1 MLRDQVIMATKI
13 GVITLKAGMP
23 TVEEART
30 RLKSE
35 IDRAKKSGM
44 VALKIIHGYGSSGV
58 GGSLKH
64 AVRRSLRKR
73 VKEGRIRSFVGGE
86 EWDIFEEHTREI
98 LEECPE
104 LGKDRDLRG
113 YNEGITVVLL

>member
-1 MLRDQVIMATKI
+1 MANRL
-13 GVITLKAGMP
+13 GVVTLKAGMP
-23 TVEEART
+23 TVEEARA

-35 IDRAKKSGM
+35 IDGARQSGLI
-44 VALKIIHGYGSSGV
+44 ALKIIHGYGSSGV

-73 VKEGRIRSFVGGE
+73 VKEGQIRAFVGGE
-86 EWDIFEEHTREI
+86 EWDIFEERTREI

-104 LGKDRDLRG
+104 LAKDRDLRG
-113 YNEGITVVLL
+113 YNEGITIVLLQSDE

>member
-1 MLRDQVIMATKI
+1 MANRL
-13 GVITLKAGMP
+13 GVVALKAGMP
-23 TVEEART
+23 TVEEARA

-35 IDRAKKSGM
+35 IDGARQSGLI
-44 VALKIIHGYGSSGV
+44 ALKIIHGYGSSGV

-64 AVRRSLRKR
+64 AIRKSLRKR
-73 VKEGRIRSFVGGE
+73 VKERQIRSFVGGE
-86 EWDIFEEHTREI
+86 EWDIFEERTREI

-113 YNEGITVVLL
+113 YNEGITIVLL

>member
-1 MLRDQVIMATKI
+1 MANRI
-13 GVITLKAGMP
+13 GVVTLKAGMP
-23 TVEEART
+23 TVEEARA

-35 IDRAKKSGM
+35 IAKAKKTGM

-64 AVRRSLRKR
+64 AIRKSLRKR
-73 VKEGRIRSFVGGE
+73 VKEGQIRSFVGGE
-86 EWDIFEEHTREI
+86 EWDIFEESTRQI
-98 LEECPE
+98 LDECPE